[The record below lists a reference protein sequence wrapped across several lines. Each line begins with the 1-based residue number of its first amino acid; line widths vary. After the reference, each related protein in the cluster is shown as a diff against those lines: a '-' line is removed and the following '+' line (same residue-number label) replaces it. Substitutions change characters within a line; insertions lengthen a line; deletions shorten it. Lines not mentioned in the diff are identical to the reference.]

1 MVTDTA
7 DSDTGSAESQHFET
21 VTRTALSAGA
31 GVAAAFVS
39 AMLTAGAETAAAA
52 ASDQTAQLVVVVAI
66 AIQPL
71 LQRLLGVYKDDFGA
85 KDFLFIAFM
94 TFSFWFV
101 TWGIM
106 LTAQHTG

>member
-1 MVTDTA
+1 MATDTAGSDTA
-7 DSDTGSAESQHFET
+7 DSEDQHFHT
-21 VTRTALSAGA
+21 VTRTALSAGV
-31 GVAAAFVS
+31 GVAAAFLS
-39 AMLTAGAETAAAA
+39 ASLSAGAETATIAAQN
-52 ASDQTAQLVVVVAI
+52 QTAQLVVIVAI
-66 AIQPL
+66 AVQPL

>member
-1 MVTDTA
+1 MATDTA
-7 DSDTGSAESQHFET
+7 GSDAADSEDQHFHT
-21 VTRTALSAGA
+21 VTRTALSAGV
-31 GVAAAFVS
+31 GVAAAFLS
-39 AMLTAGAETAAAA
+39 ASLTAGAETAEIAAQN
-52 ASDQTAQLVVVVAI
+52 QTAQLVVIVAI
-66 AIQPL
+66 AVQPL
-71 LQRLLGVYKDDFGA
+71 LQRLLGVYKNDFGA